1 MTSLPIG
8 EAAAV
13 AVSVLWTVTS
23 LVFSFAGKRIGAYNV
38 NVIRTFMAV
47 ILLLGAHLVVL
58 GTIIPGGNDGQW
70 LWLGVSGVIGLAI
83 GDFGYFLALI
93 KLGPRRAVLLMAL
106 APIFTVAAGAIIL
119 RELPGLLTMVGIAI
133 TLAGVFW
140 VILERDEESDERP
153 VPTRDKAIGLAA
165 GVLGGLCQGV
175 GLVISKYGMVTIADD
190 PSAPLHPVSATL
202 IRMVAAL
209 AALWITVPLLQRFGS
224 VSAAMRDIPAMK
236 ASFVGSV
243 CGPFLGVTLSMVAVT
258 YAIAGVASTLM
269 SLMPIFVIPV
279 VWLAFHQKTTNRG
292 IAGAIVAVIGVAI
305 LFLVPG

>member
-47 ILLLGAHLVVL
+47 CLLLVAHLVVL

-106 APIFTVAAGAIIL
+106 APIFTVAAGAFIL
-119 RELPGLLTMVGIAI
+119 HELPGLLTMVGIVI

-140 VILERDEESDERP
+140 VILEREEESDEQP
-153 VPTRDKAIGLAA
+153 VSIRDKAIGLAA

-209 AALWITVPLLQRFGS
+209 AVLWITVPILQRFWT
-224 VSAAMRDIPAMK
+224 VRDAMRDIPAMK
-236 ASFVGSV
+236 AAFVGSV

-279 VWLAFHQKTTNRG
+279 VWVAFHQKTTYRG